1 MQVEN
6 EPPNTENRS
15 IVESSKDI
23 QNMKLQMQRQNQ
35 DHDLRLSRIISEAQD
50 YKDRILELE
59 KELSNIKPRL
69 EATEQDRQRLRGRLQ
84 MTASQL
90 ESAVEEARV
99 KDKERRSV
107 IKAYKQKLQKQEEVI
122 L

>member
-1 MQVEN
+1 VDTQ
-6 EPPNTENRS
+6 S
-15 IVESSKDI
+15 I
-23 QNMKLQMQRQNQ
+23 QLQLQRQSQ
-35 DHDLRLSRIISEAQD
+35 DHELRFSRVVSEAKVC
-50 YKDRILELE
+50 KDRILELE
-59 KELSNIKPRL
+59 RELSIVKPKL

-99 KDKERRSV
+99 KDKERRNI

-122 L
+122 SFFTMHGPQQANDYRL